1 MEASSCASTWHG
13 HRSLHRDETVGKS
26 RPRTV
31 SGAVDVVLVQW
42 PAEEARRAELAE
54 ADRPRLLLV
63 DSDAPAPVSTDLFED
78 WVRLPVG
85 DADVRA
91 RVAGLQARV
100 TDFGPTTPTVDGD
113 GLLRYGSKWTS
124 IPPVESRLIAA
135 LIGRFGAVV
144 GRDALAKAGWPD
156 KEPGRNAL
164 DVHVLRLRRRIEP
177 LGLAVRTVRSR
188 GYLLTDAESS
198 DSVQERVRNA

>member
-1 MEASSCASTWHG
+1 M
-13 HRSLHRDETVGKS
+13 
-26 RPRTV
+26 
-31 SGAVDVVLVQW
+31 DVVLVQW

-113 GLLRYGSKWTS
+113 GLLRYGPRWTS
-124 IPPVESRLIAA
+124 IPPVETRLIAA